1 MIWTNGGGK
10 ALRIILLLPT
20 EEVTFE
26 LESELRIGQVEK
38 KVDIPKKGRMW
49 RFERA
54 LHMWG
59 MKMGYTWFKARM
71 TVDHISANLI
81 LSIIEDTLYWAS
93 QS

>member
-1 MIWTNGGGK
+1 M
-10 ALRIILLLPT
+10 RIILLLPT

-54 LHMWG
+54 LHM
-59 MKMGYTWFKARM
+59 
-71 TVDHISANLI
+71 
-81 LSIIEDTLYWAS
+81 
-93 QS
+93 